1 MTDNEQPQS
10 PNRFRGAWEAFRRGR
25 DSSRSQPEA
34 EVTPSR
40 SVSPEEIALS
50 RIEAEA
56 KPYVSPGLKLAAA
69 WSWRSIVV
77 LIAIGVAFWLL
88 SKISSVV
95 LPVLIALL
103 LAALLAP
110 FTGWMVKKGLPRG
123 GAAAIAFIGFI
134 VVVLGLF
141 ALVGQQIYSGMPDLV
156 KQVIAGVSGI
166 SSWLATSPFGID
178 SSTISSYIDNG
189 IKTATNFFQN
199 NSSQLLGGALE
210 ATSSVG
216 TFLTGLV
223 VCLFTT
229 FFFLYD
235 GQNIF
240 KWVMGLLPIP
250 ARPVATGAALKG
262 WTTLVQYVRV
272 QILVAA
278 VDAIGIGIGAAFLG
292 IPLVIPMTVLVFL
305 TSFVPVVG
313 AIASG
318 AVAVLVA
325 LVSNGLVSAV
335 IMLAVVIAVQQ
346 IESQVL
352 QPFLMGKA
360 VSVHPLAVIL
370 AVTGGGFL
378 FGIVG
383 ALFAVPAVAVL
394 NSVVSYIVRA
404 DSGDHEKDSSDDPSP
419 DDPKDREATAVLER
433 AEDRLTEAVHDA
445 ADDDASAAGAAGS
458 DASAP
463 DSTGGDDGG
472 SRGAGGRRK

>member
-1 MTDNEQPQS
+1 MTDNEQQQS
-10 PNRFRGAWEAFRRGR
+10 PNRFRGAWQAFRKGR
-25 DSSRSQPEA
+25 ESSRPGTDEQNRA
-34 EVTPSR
+34 HREVSA
-40 SVSPEEIALS
+40 EEIAHS

-56 KPYVSPGLKLAAA
+56 VPYVSPGLKLAAA
-69 WSWRSIVV
+69 WSWRSIIV
-77 LIAIGVAFWLL
+77 LVALGVAFWLL
-88 SKISSVV
+88 AKISSVV
-95 LPVLIALL
+95 LPALIALL

-110 FTGWMVKKGLPRG
+110 LTGWLVKKGLPRG
-123 GAAAIAFIGFI
+123 AAAAISFVGFI

-141 ALVGQQIYSGMPDLV
+141 GLVGQQIYSGMPSLV
-156 KQVIAGVSGI
+156 KQMIAGVSGI
-166 SSWLATSPFGID
+166 SDWLATSPFGLD
-178 SSTISSYIDNG
+178 SSTISTYIDQG
-189 IKTATNFFQN
+189 ISTATNFFQN

-216 TFLTGLV
+216 TFLTGAL

-235 GQNIF
+235 GEKIF

-250 ARPVATGAALKG
+250 ARPVATGAAQRG

-313 AIASG
+313 AVASG
-318 AVAVLVA
+318 VVAVLVA
-325 LVSNGLVSAV
+325 LVSNGLTSGI
-335 IMLAVVIAVQQ
+335 IMLVVVIAVQQ
-346 IESQVL
+346 LESQVL

-394 NSVVSYIVRA
+394 NTVVSYIVNAKSSGGGGDPAA
-404 DSGDHEKDSSDDPSP
+404 DG
-419 DDPKDREATAVLER
+419 DPKSNEAGAVLDSAKEKLDEAIHESAEELTAADASVDEATGK
-433 AEDRLTEAVHDA
+433 
-445 ADDDASAAGAAGS
+445 S
-458 DASAP
+458 
-463 DSTGGDDGG
+463 DGG
-472 SRGAGGRRK
+472 AGKRDGRSGKRDGGAGKK

>member
-1 MTDNEQPQS
+1 
-10 PNRFRGAWEAFRRGR
+10 
-25 DSSRSQPEA
+25 
-34 EVTPSR
+34 
-40 SVSPEEIALS
+40 
-50 RIEAEA
+50 
-56 KPYVSPGLKLAAA
+56 
-69 WSWRSIVV
+69 
-77 LIAIGVAFWLL
+77 
-88 SKISSVV
+88 
-95 LPVLIALL
+95 
-103 LAALLAP
+103 
-110 FTGWMVKKGLPRG
+110 
-123 GAAAIAFIGFI
+123 
-134 VVVLGLF
+134 
-141 ALVGQQIYSGMPDLV
+141 MPDLV
-156 KQVIAGVSGI
+156 RQVIAGVSGI

-178 SSTISSYIDNG
+178 SSTISGYIDEG
-189 IKTATNFFQN
+189 INTATNFFQN

-216 TFLTGLV
+216 TFLTGMA

-235 GQNIF
+235 GENIF
-240 KWVMGLLPIP
+240 RWVMKLLPIP
-250 ARPVATGAALKG
+250 ARPVATGASQRG

-292 IPLVIPMTVLVFL
+292 VPLVIPMTLLVFL

-335 IMLAVVIAVQQ
+335 IMLAVVIGVQQ

-383 ALFAVPAVAVL
+383 ALFAVPLVAVL
-394 NSVVSYIVRA
+394 NSVVGYIARA
-404 DSGDHEKDSSDDPSP
+404 SGSEDAGEASADHGGGQAEDEPTGDPTAKTVDAAGRGSDATPA
-419 DDPKDREATAVLER
+419 DRSIAAGAGATAG
-433 AEDRLTEAVHDA
+433 AGSA
-445 ADDDASAAGAAGS
+445 ADAGSAAGAGTETGGVGSAAGDAGTDSAGS
-458 DASAP
+458 P
-463 DSTGGDDGG
+463 DTGKGPNGP
-472 SRGAGGRRK
+472 RRRRK